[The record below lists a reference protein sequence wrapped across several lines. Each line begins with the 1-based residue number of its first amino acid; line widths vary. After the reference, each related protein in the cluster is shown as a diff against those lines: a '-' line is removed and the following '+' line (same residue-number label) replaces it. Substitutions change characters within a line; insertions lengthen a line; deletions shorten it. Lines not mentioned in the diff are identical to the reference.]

1 MTVRRVLIAGGA
13 GYIGSHAAKALR
25 LAGREPIVFD
35 DLSSGH
41 DHAVKWGPLVNGD
54 IRDSDALRAAI
65 RQHKP
70 DAVMHFAARIEVGE
84 GEKDPVGFYENNVAG
99 ALNMVRVMLEEGV
112 DKLVFS
118 STCAIYGDP
127 ERLPLTE
134 DLPKRPVSVYGR
146 TKLMVEQMLE
156 DISRARGLKFAALR
170 YFNAAGAD
178 PDGEIGEEHDPES
191 HLIPNAIKAA
201 VGRGGAMKLF
211 GLDYP
216 TPDGSC
222 LRDYVHVDDLAQAHI
237 LAADKLS
244 EETPRLQLNLGA
256 GKGYSVLDVLRAVE
270 RATGRPVPYDV
281 APRRAGD
288 AVALYADTTQVREML
303 GWEAKHDLDSIVS
316 SAWNFHRRIWGLGN
330 EPPLRAEPA
339 GVDPVGADPGGARPV
354 GARPP
359 GARPGG

>member
-1 MTVRRVLIAGGA
+1 MAVRRVLIAGGA
-13 GYIGSHAAKALR
+13 GYIGSHAAKALAQ
-25 LAGREPIVFD
+25 AGREPIVFD

-41 DHAVKWGPLVNGD
+41 AHAVKWGPMVQGD
-54 IRDSDALRAAI
+54 IRDTEALRAAI
-65 RQHKP
+65 RAHKP
-70 DAVMHFAARIEVGE
+70 DAIMHFAAKIEVGE
-84 GEKDPVGFYENNVAG
+84 GEKDPIGFYENNVAG
-99 ALNMVRVMLEEGV
+99 ALNLVRTMLEEGV

-156 DISRARGLKFAALR
+156 DIARAQGLKFAALR

-201 VGRGGAMKLF
+201 VGRGGPMKLF

-222 LRDYVHVDDLAQAHI
+222 LRDYIHVDDLAAAHI
-237 LAADKLS
+237 LAADKLGA
-244 EETPRLQLNLGA
+244 ENPVLQLNLGA
-256 GKGYSVLDVLRAVE
+256 GRGLSVLDVLAAVE

-288 AVALYADTTQVREML
+288 AVALYADTTKVRDVL
-303 GWEAKHDLDSIVS
+303 GWEAKHDLESIVS
-316 SAWNFHRRIWGLGN
+316 TAWNFHRRIWGLGN
-330 EPPLRAEPA
+330 QPPLRAESSA
-339 GVDPVGADPGGARPV
+339 VQAD
-354 GARPP
+354 
-359 GARPGG
+359 